1 MNKNNIFAKSS
12 TLYFFACIALIFAA
26 ITIYVCIFD
35 EFFHSILLIFLYL
48 YLFASILITA
58 KSYQEGRK
66 ELFKMGTTFL
76 ITTCLVFHTMG
87 LVDMINQN
95 YYYFFS
101 GNFII
106 TCIGI
111 IAIILYISFLI
122 AFINHFAI
130 NTTNSSNTEKVLA
143 NTGILAGIAILSL
156 IQAGL
161 VAYKDS
167 LSNRL
172 MEYSL
177 ICSYLIFF
185 AISMILICVENL
197 INTFRLAR
205 EEGNLNKVLIDKLD
219 KTAAKRAIK
228 NEIKKPNK
236 IVLNTIKNN
245 NINKIKMKKTIKNE
259 IKKQLKENK

>member
-12 TLYFFACIALIFAA
+12 SLYIFASLALIFAA
-26 ITIYVCIFD
+26 ITIYVCFFD
-35 EFFHSILLIFLYL
+35 EFFHSILLILLYL
-48 YLFASILITA
+48 YLFASIFIIA

-76 ITTCLVFHTMG
+76 ISICLVFHTMG

-106 TCIGI
+106 TCIGM

-130 NTTNSSNTEKVLA
+130 NNTNSSNTEKVLA
-143 NTGILAGIAILSL
+143 NTGILAGIAVLSL

-167 LSNRL
+167 LSNRII
-172 MEYSL
+172 EYSL
-177 ICSYLIFF
+177 ICTYLMFF
-185 AISMILICVENL
+185 SISMILICVENL

-205 EEGNLNKVLIDKLD
+205 EEGNLNIVLNEKLN

-228 NEIKKPNK
+228 NEVKKSNK
-236 IVLNTIKNN
+236 TIPKVIKNN
-245 NINKIKMKKTIKNE
+245 NINKTKVKNEKKTN
-259 IKKQLKENK
+259 

>member
-48 YLFASILITA
+48 YLFASIFITA

-76 ITTCLVFHTMG
+76 ITTCLIFHTMG

-143 NTGILAGIAILSL
+143 NTGILAGIAILSF

-172 MEYSL
+172 IEYSL
-177 ICSYLIFF
+177 ICTYLMFF

-197 INTFRLAR
+197 INTFRIAR
-205 EEGNLNKVLIDKLD
+205 EEGNLNKVLVDKLD

-228 NEIKKPNK
+228 NEP
-236 IVLNTIKNN
+236 
-245 NINKIKMKKTIKNE
+245 KKTKNE
-259 IKKQLKENK
+259 KTNQISNIKSNKTSEKNKKTNNKVSNILNK

>member
-12 TLYFFACIALIFAA
+12 TLYFFACIALMFAA
-26 ITIYVCIFD
+26 ITIYICIFD
-35 EFFHSILLIFLYL
+35 EFFHSILLVLLYL
-48 YLFASILITA
+48 YLFASIFITSKA
-58 KSYQEGRK
+58 YQEGRK

-76 ITTCLVFHTMG
+76 ITICLVFHTMG

-111 IAIILYISFLI
+111 IAIILYVSFLI

-161 VAYKDS
+161 VAYKDF
-167 LSNRL
+167 LSNRII
-172 MEYSL
+172 EYSL
-177 ICSYLIFF
+177 ICTYLMFF

-197 INTFRLAR
+197 INTFRIAR
-205 EEGNLNKVLIDKLD
+205 EEGNLNKILIDKLN

-228 NEIKKPNK
+228 NEIKNPNNTT
-236 IVLNTIKNN
+236 LNTVKNN
-245 NINKIKMKKTIKNE
+245 IANKTKMKKSIKNE
-259 IKKQLKENK
+259 KKQSKENK